1 MANPVEQA
9 KEQMNK
15 SVENTKENFA
25 GIRTGR
31 ANPALLNGIVVDYYG
46 APTPLKAVASIGVPE
61 PRTLSVTPFDVSQAS
76 KVEKALRDS
85 DLGVNPS
92 NDGNTIRCI
101 LPQLTEERRKDY
113 IKMAHRKGEDAK
125 ISIRNVRRHAK
136 DQIDKAVKDGDIGE
150 DEGTRAEKEL
160 EALTK
165 KHVDLVDTLLKGKE
179 SELLEV

>member
-76 KVEKALRDS
+76 KVEKACATPISASTR
-85 DLGVNPS
+85 
-92 NDGNTIRCI
+92 TA
-101 LPQLTEERRKDY
+101 
-113 IKMAHRKGEDAK
+113 MATSSASPCR
-125 ISIRNVRRHAK
+125 S
-136 DQIDKAVKDGDIGE
+136 
-150 DEGTRAEKEL
+150 
-160 EALTK
+160 
-165 KHVDLVDTLLKGKE
+165 
-179 SELLEV
+179 